1 MYANNPQAF
10 MNGFLSGSRNIFL
23 TSSIGIAM
31 YGFSNTFK
39 LDMSVNVVKLISI
52 GIFIFSF
59 LLGLNTLIGYK
70 RYYDILKKDKKN
82 VPEYVDFQIWNNFLY
97 ITSIYLIILFLII
110 CLTTLRLYNRIF

>member
-23 TSSIGIAM
+23 TSSVGIAM

-39 LDMSVNVVKLISI
+39 LGISVNVVKLISI
-52 GIFIFSF
+52 IIFQFSF

-82 VPEYVDFQIWNNFLY
+82 VPDYVDFQIWNNFLY
-97 ITSIYLIILFLII
+97 ITSIYLVILFMII
-110 CLTTLRLYNRIF
+110 SVTSVRLYNRVF

>member
-1 MYANNPQAF
+1 MYTNNPQTF

-39 LDMSVNVVKLISI
+39 LDVSVNVVKMISI
-52 GIFIFSF
+52 TIFLFSF
-59 LLGLNTLIGYK
+59 LLGVNTLIGYK
-70 RYYDILKKDKKN
+70 RYYDILKKDEKN

-97 ITSIYLIILFLII
+97 ITSIYLIILFMII
-110 CLTTLRLYNRIF
+110 TVTSTRLYNRVF